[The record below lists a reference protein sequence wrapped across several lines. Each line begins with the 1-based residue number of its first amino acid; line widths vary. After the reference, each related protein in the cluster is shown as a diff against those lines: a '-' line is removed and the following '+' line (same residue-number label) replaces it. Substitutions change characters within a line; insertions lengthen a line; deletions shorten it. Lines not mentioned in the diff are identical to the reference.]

1 MRCKTLLCK
10 EVKLQMCEERGKVM
24 GVISGVST
32 NITEEQVQI
41 NIKGAWL
48 TKVKRL
54 LYKKNGVRG
63 QSKAVMLVFDGDKLP
78 ERIRIGYVS
87 YIVGTYIPSPSRYFK
102 CQRHGHIAIAC
113 RASIR
118 CAKCG
123 GEHEY
128 GKCKEGTKTKCC
140 KCGGEHSAAYKGCES
155 HKRAVQVQNVRMKE

>member
-63 QSKAVMLVFDGDKLP
+63 QSKAVM
-78 ERIRIGYVS
+78 
-87 YIVGTYIPSPSRYFK
+87 
-102 CQRHGHIAIAC
+102 
-113 RASIR
+113 
-118 CAKCG
+118 
-123 GEHEY
+123 
-128 GKCKEGTKTKCC
+128 
-140 KCGGEHSAAYKGCES
+140 
-155 HKRAVQVQNVRMKE
+155 